1 MASLLLVITLPVAL
15 LIAAIIKLYDRGPV
29 FFMQERTG
37 RGGERFRMIKFR
49 TMVTNA
55 EELKSQL
62 RHLSTVAWPDFKMD
76 KDPRITP
83 IGRIL
88 RATYMDEIP
97 QLINVIRGQM
107 SLVGPRPTSF
117 HASTYSPWHT
127 ERLDAT
133 PGITGLWQVKRGSN
147 ETSFDDRLRLDVR
160 YIRNRSVG
168 GDLRILMG
176 TFTSSLRRSGK

>member
-1 MASLLLVITLPVAL
+1 
-15 LIAAIIKLYDRGPV
+15 
-29 FFMQERTG
+29 
-37 RGGERFRMIKFR
+37 
-49 TMVTNA
+49 
-55 EELKSQL
+55 
-62 RHLSTVAWPDFKMD
+62 
-76 KDPRITP
+76 
-83 IGRIL
+83 
-88 RATYMDEIP
+88 MDEIP

-168 GDLRILMG
+168 GDLRILLG